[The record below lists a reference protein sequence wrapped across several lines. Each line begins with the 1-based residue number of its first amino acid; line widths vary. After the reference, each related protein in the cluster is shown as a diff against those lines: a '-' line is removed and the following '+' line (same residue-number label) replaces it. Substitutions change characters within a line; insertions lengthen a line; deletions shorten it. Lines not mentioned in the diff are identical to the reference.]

1 MSNLQDIRIIFSD
14 IDGTL
19 LPFSGKDLSRTAG
32 LLKDLMEAGYVFVPC
47 TGRGTENLPPEIRSL
62 PGLRYVITA
71 NGALITDLLTGETPY
86 RRLLSR
92 ELALKITNALRPLC
106 GHVYL
111 YRHGIHH
118 MDLTDGLHLGAA
130 LSGTFANWVATAV
143 KTDFLRLLKQDGW
156 DEIDKM
162 GFASY
167 DRAIHQAVRDTLNAQ
182 PWHDEI
188 LVSSSGDWNVEIN
201 APGASKGLAAL
212 WLIKQLGFTPKQT
225 LSAGDNYNDLTML
238 EMAGISVAPANAVQ
252 KVREAAAVV
261 VPDCKEDGV
270 ENYLQQLLQIK
281 E

>member
-32 LLKDLMEAGYVFVPC
+32 LLQDLMKAGYLFVPC

-71 NGALITDLLTGETPY
+71 NGALITDLFTGETPY
-86 RRLLSR
+86 RKVLSR
-92 ELALKITNALRPLC
+92 ELALQITRALRPHN

-118 MDLTDGLHLGAA
+118 LDVTDGLHLGAP

-143 KTDFLRLLKQDGW
+143 KTDFLRLLEQDGW
-156 DEIDKM
+156 DAIDKM
-162 GFASY
+162 GFATY
-167 DRAIHQAVRDTLNAQ
+167 DPKIQQAVRNTLKVQ
-182 PWHDEI
+182 PWSDKI

-201 APGASKGLAAL
+201 ALGASKGLAAR
-212 WLIKQLGFTPKQT
+212 WLIEQLGFTPEQT

-238 EMAGISVAPANAVQ
+238 EMAGISVAPANAVRE
-252 KVREAAAVV
+252 VRETAAAVV
-261 VPDCKEDGV
+261 PDCREDGV
-270 ENYLQQLLQIK
+270 ENYLQQLLQIEK
-281 E
+281 